1 MSGVPLLSFEDVSKY
16 RADGHRRVAVVR
28 NAYFELHAGTAV
40 GIWGVRRSG
49 KTTLLRLAAAVEL
62 PEEGRVLFDGRDMAE
77 MRPIER
83 ERLLRTDIGFVSP
96 LDWRPGYRERVV
108 DYVALPLLST
118 GATLQRAVWSARTAL
133 RRMEAIATA
142 EAFCRTLSLDE
153 RVRAMLARAL
163 VNKPR
168 MLVVDEPAAIPS
180 LGDRDELCQLL
191 GRMVRERQLALIV
204 ASEDMGTLRCA
215 DFLMSIGG
223 GELVRSNER
232 SAEVFEFPDQQAQAN
247 TKSPAR

>member
-1 MSGVPLLSFEDVSKY
+1 MSGVPLLSFEGVSRY

-28 NAYFELHAGTAV
+28 NASFELCAGAAV
-40 GIWGVRRSG
+40 GIWGTRRSG
-49 KTTLLRLAAAVEL
+49 KSTLLRLAAAVEL
-62 PEEGRVLFDGRDMAE
+62 PDEGRVLLDGRNIAE
-77 MRPIER
+77 LRPIER

-108 DYVALPLLST
+108 NYVALPLLST

-133 RRMEAIATA
+133 RRVGAIDTA
-142 EAFCRTLSLDE
+142 EAFCRTLSLGE
-153 RVRAMLARAL
+153 RIRAMLARAL

-168 MLVVDEPAAIPS
+168 MLIVDEPAAVPNLS
-180 LGDRDELCQLL
+180 DRDELCQLL
-191 GRMVRERQLALIV
+191 AQIARQRRSALIV
-204 ASEDMGTLRCA
+204 ASEDVGTLRCA

-232 SAEVFEFPDQQAQAN
+232 SADVFEFPDQVQAN